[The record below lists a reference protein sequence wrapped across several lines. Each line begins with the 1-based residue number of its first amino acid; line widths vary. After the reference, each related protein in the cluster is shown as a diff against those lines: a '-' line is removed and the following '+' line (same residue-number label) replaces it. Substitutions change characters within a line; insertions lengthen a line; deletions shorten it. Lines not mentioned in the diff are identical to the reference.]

1 MDEGMA
7 VALDNISGR
16 AGLSGVTMGAAY
28 HHGRDIFP
36 HNPVRKVH
44 FLEGGAVFF
53 QPDLTRYRGV
63 GLKPVVSKLAQQSD
77 VLANLCREG
86 ATRKLRIRAWTVYL
100 HNFTLGES
108 YPESVC
114 RNAFG
119 DPYLTDLCPSNP
131 HVRAYAIA
139 LTADIASKGVDSV
152 VAESLHFHGLEH
164 GFHHE
169 RYFIDLGAFGRY
181 LLGLCF
187 CDHCLVAAEK
197 RGVQANR
204 LREEARRELER
215 RFASSPADEPELV
228 RADVTAFAGGE
239 LGAYLETRADTVA
252 SLAREATAAAA
263 AEGATFAFID
273 LSGAVKGYA
282 TGHPTGEA
290 APTIAWQFGIDIPA
304 VAAACGQ
311 VEAIGYAAE
320 PDRLRF
326 DLAAYRSSA
335 GKASRLSVI
344 MRPMAPDCQS
354 VDNLARKLAV
364 ANEAGAVEVGFYH
377 YGFMRLESLDLIR
390 SALDAI

>member
-1 MDEGMA
+1 MA
-7 VALDNISGR
+7 
-16 AGLSGVTMGAAY
+16 AAY

-36 HNPVRKVH
+36 HNPIRKVH

-53 QPDLTRYRGV
+53 QPDPSRYRGV
-63 GLKPVVSKLAQQSD
+63 GLEPVVSKLAQQSD
-77 VLANLCREG
+77 VLADLCREG
-86 ATRKLRIRAWTVYL
+86 AARGLRVRAWTVYL
-100 HNFTLGES
+100 HNYTLGES
-108 YPESVC
+108 HPECAC

-119 DPYLTDLCPSNP
+119 DPHLTDLCPSNP
-131 HVRAYAIA
+131 QVRAYTRA
-139 LTADIASKGVDSV
+139 LTADIASKGVGSV

-169 RYFIDLGAFGRY
+169 RYFIELGAFGRY

-187 CDHCLVAAEK
+187 CEHCLAAAER
-197 RGVQANR
+197 RGVEAKR

-215 RFASSPADEPELV
+215 RFASPAADEPELV
-228 RADVTAFAGGE
+228 RAQVAEFAGGE
-239 LGAYLETRADTVA
+239 LQGYLETRADTVA
-252 SLAREATAAAA
+252 SLAREAAAAAA

-282 TGHPTGEA
+282 TGRPTGDA

-311 VEAIGYAAE
+311 VEAIGYAVE

-326 DLAAYRSSA
+326 DLAAYRSSV
-335 GKASRLSVI
+335 GETSRLSTI
-344 MRPMAPDCQS
+344 MRPMPPDCAS
-354 VDNLARKLAV
+354 ADNLARKLAI
-364 ANEAGAVEVGFYH
+364 AQELGAVEVGFYH

-390 SALDAI
+390 SALEAS

>member
-53 QPDLTRYRGV
+53 QPDLTRYRGA

-86 ATRKLRIRAWTVYL
+86 AARRLRIRAWTVYL

-131 HVRAYAIA
+131 QVRAYAIA

-187 CDHCLVAAEK
+187 CDHCLDAAEK
-197 RGVQANR
+197 RGVQAKR

-228 RADVTAFAGGE
+228 RADVSAFAGGD

-252 SLAREATAAAA
+252 SLAREAADAAA

-282 TGHPTGEA
+282 TGRPTGEA
-290 APTIAWQFGIDIPA
+290 APTVAWQFGIDIPA

-335 GKASRLSVI
+335 GKASRLSAIV
-344 MRPMAPDCQS
+344 RPMAPDCES
-354 VDNLARKLAV
+354 ADTLARKLAV
-364 ANEAGAVEVGFYH
+364 LNEVGAVEVGFYH

>member
-86 ATRKLRIRAWTVYL
+86 ATRRLRIRAWTVYL

-131 HVRAYAIA
+131 QVRAYAIA

-197 RGVQANR
+197 RGVQAKR

-215 RFASSPADEPELV
+215 RFASSPADEPDLV

-239 LGAYLETRADTVA
+239 LGAYLEARAETVA
-252 SLAREATAAAA
+252 SLAREAAAAAA

-282 TGHPTGEA
+282 TGRPTGEA

-344 MRPMAPDCQS
+344 VRPMAPDCES

>member
-204 LREEARRELER
+204 LRQEARRELER
-215 RFASSPADEPELV
+215 RFASSPADEPELL

-252 SLAREATAAAA
+252 SLAREAAAAAA